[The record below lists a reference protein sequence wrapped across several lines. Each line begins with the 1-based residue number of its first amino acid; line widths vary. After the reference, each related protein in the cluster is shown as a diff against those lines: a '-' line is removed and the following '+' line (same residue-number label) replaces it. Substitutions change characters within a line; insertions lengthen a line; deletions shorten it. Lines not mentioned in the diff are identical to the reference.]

1 MATSWREEGVR
12 GVRVRL
18 GCSGRVGR
26 IPEWD
31 RFSSLRGRPAGPDSA
46 VYGPLPP
53 VRTFGAT
60 GPPHPSEQC
69 GFRPCDIERNAKV
82 AQSACPT
89 PDSPTPATYVVQVEQ
104 HRTRPPQRRQ
114 PPQAAPPAPPAPG
127 GSAVYRVRVRSVPPV
142 VLALRRFPNP
152 RLTGI
157 GAGLF
162 AALTMFVLACVDR
175 LLFDSSELVYGLLF
189 LPVSALTALWVRP
202 ADLVTAP
209 ISVPI
214 AFAVGVFPISGGSE
228 GFGGQV
234 MGLVTALAVHA
245 GWLYG
250 GTLIAG
256 LIASVRKVRQ
266 MRARRRYVLA
276 QGHGGAPASE
286 RAPRAAAS
294 AAAAAKPVRAG
305 AGGAAGTG
313 GAGAVARR
321 PQRP

>member
-1 MATSWREEGVR
+1 M
-12 GVRVRL
+12 
-18 GCSGRVGR
+18 
-26 IPEWD
+26 
-31 RFSSLRGRPAGPDSA
+31 
-46 VYGPLPP
+46 
-53 VRTFGAT
+53 
-60 GPPHPSEQC
+60 
-69 GFRPCDIERNAKV
+69 
-82 AQSACPT
+82 
-89 PDSPTPATYVVQVEQ
+89 
-104 HRTRPPQRRQ
+104 
-114 PPQAAPPAPPAPG
+114 
-127 GSAVYRVRVRSVPPV
+127 YRVRVRSVPPV

-162 AALTMFVLACVDR
+162 AALTMLVLACVDR

-228 GFGGQV
+228 GLGGQI

-276 QGHGGAPASE
+276 QGRGGAPTSE
-286 RAPRAAAS
+286 PSPRAAAVS

-305 AGGAAGTG
+305 AGGAG

>member
-1 MATSWREEGVR
+1 M
-12 GVRVRL
+12 
-18 GCSGRVGR
+18 
-26 IPEWD
+26 
-31 RFSSLRGRPAGPDSA
+31 
-46 VYGPLPP
+46 
-53 VRTFGAT
+53 
-60 GPPHPSEQC
+60 
-69 GFRPCDIERNAKV
+69 
-82 AQSACPT
+82 
-89 PDSPTPATYVVQVEQ
+89 
-104 HRTRPPQRRQ
+104 
-114 PPQAAPPAPPAPG
+114 
-127 GSAVYRVRVRSVPPV
+127 YRVRVRSVPPV

-162 AALTMFVLACVDR
+162 ASLTMFVLACVDR

-250 GTLIAG
+250 GTLVAGVIAT
-256 LIASVRKVRQ
+256 VRKVRL

-276 QGHGGAPASE
+276 QGRGPAGE
-286 RAPRAAAS
+286 RTPRAAA
-294 AAAAAKPVRAG
+294 AASSSGAKPVRAG
-305 AGGAAGTG
+305 AGSVGTAGTAGAA
-313 GAGAVARR
+313 ARR